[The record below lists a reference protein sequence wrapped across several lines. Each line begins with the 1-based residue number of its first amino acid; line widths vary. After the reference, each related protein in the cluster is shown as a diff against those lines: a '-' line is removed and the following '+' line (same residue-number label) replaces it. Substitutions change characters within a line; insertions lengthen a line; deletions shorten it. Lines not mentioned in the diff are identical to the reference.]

1 MRDDGTAPHRFM
13 EVPVRR
19 PLYILSA
26 LAVSAL
32 ALAGCSA
39 ASEPGTTP
47 TPSAAA
53 AGDLCADVA
62 PSGAAS
68 DAVSVTGEAGQQPTA
83 TFTAPLTIS
92 DVERTVV
99 TEGAGAPVAAGDYVT
114 YALSAFDATT
124 GQLQGS
130 VGYDGTP
137 VQPQPIAAA
146 SVLGKV
152 LGCATPGT
160 RVVATLPASS
170 NSAAQVFVVD
180 LISSTPEAQWCI
192 AQPFAGDKP
201 TVTFTDDK
209 PTITLPT
216 TAPEDGVRV
225 DVLKQGDGDTVGA
238 GDTVEVNYAG
248 VKWSDGAT
256 FDSSYDRGQ
265 TASFSTAGVVVG
277 FKRALEGQKVGSQ
290 VLVSMSP
297 SCGYGEAGSSQQ
309 QLAGQTLVFVID
321 IVSTKPTEG

>member
-1 MRDDGTAPHRFM
+1 M

-39 ASEPGTTP
+39 ASAPDATSS
-47 TPSAAA
+47 PSASA

-62 PSGAAS
+62 SSGAAS
-68 DAVSVTGEAGQQPTA
+68 DAVSVSGEVGQQPTA
-83 TFTAPLTIS
+83 TFTAPLDIS

-99 TEGAGAPVAAGDYVT
+99 AEGTGTPIAAGDYVT
-114 YALSAFDATT
+114 YALSAFDAAT

-137 VQPQPIAAA
+137 VQPQPIAAE

-180 LISSTPEAQWCI
+180 LISSTPEAQWCQ
-192 AQPFAGDKP
+192 AEPFAGDKP

-209 PTITLPT
+209 PTITIPA

-225 DVLKQGDGDTVGA
+225 EVLKEGDGDTVGA

-248 VKWSDGAT
+248 VKWSDGST

-265 TASFSTAGVVVG
+265 TARFSTDGVVVG
-277 FKRALEGQKVGSQ
+277 FKRALEGQKAGSQ

-309 QLAGQTLVFVID
+309 QLAGETLVFVID